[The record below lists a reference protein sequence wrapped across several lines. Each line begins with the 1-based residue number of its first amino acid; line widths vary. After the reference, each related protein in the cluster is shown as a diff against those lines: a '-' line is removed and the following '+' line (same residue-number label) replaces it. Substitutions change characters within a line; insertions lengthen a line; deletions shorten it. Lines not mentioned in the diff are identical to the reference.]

1 MGARSAAADGC
12 KEKQIQ
18 SDSQLQV
25 RQLSD
30 EYRVTMRNSKAFLV
44 ERWKFCVSSIAI
56 VPIYIIVTN
65 KLADRLAD

>member
-1 MGARSAAADGC
+1 MGLEALLQMGG

-30 EYRVTMRNSKAFLV
+30 EYRVNDEKLKGLFR
-44 ERWKFCVSSIAI
+44 ERWNFCVSSIAI
-56 VPIYIIVTN
+56 VPIYIS
-65 KLADRLAD
+65 